1 MWINYA
7 YCYRSYHND
16 DIDIFDRAIKVVD
29 ELARSIQDPQISAHW
44 GNISSP
50 LESSIKVNITSAG
63 YESQRHV
70 QFIALC
76 ALYWLFK
83 DGEHF
88 INYISRS
95 PHLLTLRRGID
106 SSLLIFCENS
116 MPERML
122 YYDKIIIT

>member
-1 MWINYA
+1 M
-7 YCYRSYHND
+7 
-16 DIDIFDRAIKVVD
+16 
-29 ELARSIQDPQISAHW
+29 ARSIQDPQISAHW

-88 INYISRS
+88 INYIEKS
-95 PHLLTLRRGID
+95 T
-106 SSLLIFCENS
+106 FVN
-116 MPERML
+116 PETRH
-122 YYDKIIIT
+122 